1 MADRPAELAET
12 ADTEL
17 VDRPQ
22 LAYSLPF
29 GEWYFV
35 HIACAGLL
43 SFVPRIHLAYSA
55 GFQLLPCPVIPM
67 RFLLIDRITDLRPGE
82 SITAIKNVSL
92 AEEYLQDH
100 FPGFPILPGVMM
112 VECLTQ
118 AGAWLMRYTENFAYS
133 TILLKEAKAVK
144 FNNFVAPGKSIQI
157 ECSVHKREGNLYTFK
172 ASGTCGDTNVVSAR
186 MVLEQSNLADSNPR
200 LAPNDETQREFFRTL
215 SEGLWTP
222 PAA

>member
-1 MADRPAELAET
+1 MQIAPHRH
-12 ADTEL
+12 
-17 VDRPQ
+17 
-22 LAYSLPF
+22 
-29 GEWYFV
+29 WHFV
-35 HIACAGLL
+35 HIAVGAMLT
-43 SFVPRIHLAYSA
+43 FVPRIHLTYSA
-55 GFQLLPCPVIPM
+55 GFRLLSWPAIPM

-118 AGAWLMRYTENFAYS
+118 AGAWLMRYTENFAFS

-157 ECSVHKREGNLYTFK
+157 ECTVHKREGNLYTFK
-172 ASGTCGDTNVVSAR
+172 ASGTCGDVNVVSAR
-186 MVLEQSNLADSNPR
+186 MVLEQSNLADANPR
-200 LAPNDETQREFFRTL
+200 MATNDETQREFFRTL